1 MTNKRLLHEIKR
13 LYLEQNQKS
22 LIDNE
27 YLVYFDETN
36 INHVQTIIK
45 APYDSV
51 YRHKFIRLDFEIPE
65 DYPHSPPKVYFVN
78 YDNVR
83 IHPNMYEDG
92 KCCSTILNT
101 WPSDNERWTSSMGIE
116 TVLLTFRSFLDN
128 NPYTFEPGGRD
139 DPTYT
144 DFVLYQSWKTCLF
157 KYIENEQPELFTEYI
172 ETYIYY
178 NYSDIMRDLR
188 YLDYLYELGYYET
201 RCFEIDLF
209 FVNYHNIIFQM
220 DIIYNRIKSKVEIE
234 NEVEHEADDV
244 EADDVEANDI
254 EVEVVDVDVEAN
266 DVAAVDVE
274 AGDVEAEVEID
285 VEDKVQDEAEVNLN
299 FDCNIC
305 FDTLACEVEIVV
317 LECNHT
323 FHELCLISHGK
334 NNGNVCPLCRSEYQL
349 KPKKREL
356 TQIVN
361 PETKRR
367 IKIGGKVY
375 KDLVDRGVLD

>member
-13 LYLEQNQKS
+13 LFIEQNQKP
-22 LIDNE
+22 LLENE

-36 INHVQTIIK
+36 INRVQTIIK

-78 YDNVR
+78 YDSVR

-116 TVLLTFRSFLDN
+116 TILLTFRSFLDN

-144 DFVLYQSWKTCLF
+144 DYVLYQSWKTCLF
-157 KYIENEQPELFTEYI
+157 RYLENEQPELFTEYI
-172 ETYIYY
+172 EQYIYH
-178 NYSDIMRDLR
+178 NITEIMRDLR
-188 YLDYLYELGYYET
+188 HLEYLYEIGYYET

-209 FVNYHNIIFQM
+209 FINYFNIIYEM
-220 DIIYNRIKSKVEIE
+220 DGFYKSIQRKIDFDDD
-234 NEVEHEADDV
+234 NEVNDDVDDIEGGDAEVNDVDEVKEIKGGDDV
-244 EADDVEANDI
+244 EG
-254 EVEVVDVDVEAN
+254 DVDV
-266 DVAAVDVE
+266 
-274 AGDVEAEVEID
+274 
-285 VEDKVQDEAEVNLN
+285 N

-305 FDTLACEVEIVV
+305 FDTLVSESEIIR
-317 LECNHT
+317 LECSHT

-334 NNGNVCPLCRSEYQL
+334 NNGDVCPLCRSLYQL
-349 KPKKREL
+349 KQKKREL
-356 TQIVN
+356 TEIIN

-367 IKIGGKVY
+367 IKVGGKVY
-375 KDLVDRGVLD
+375 QDLVDRGVLD

>member
-13 LYLEQNQKS
+13 LYIDQNQKP
-22 LIDNE
+22 LLENE
-27 YLVYFDETN
+27 YLVFFDEAN
-36 INHVQTIIK
+36 INHVQTMIK

-65 DYPHSPPKVYFVN
+65 DYPFSPPKVYFVN
-78 YDNVR
+78 YDSVR

-116 TVLLTFRSFLDN
+116 TILLTFRSFLDN

-144 DFVLYQSWKTCLF
+144 DFVLYQSWQTCLF
-157 KYIENEQPELFTEYI
+157 RYIENSQPDIFTEYM
-172 ETYIYY
+172 EKYIY
-178 NYSDIMRDLR
+178 NNIHDILRDLR
-188 YLDYLYELGYYET
+188 HLEYLYEIGYYET

-209 FVNYHNIIFQM
+209 FINYYGTICKIEE
-220 DIIYNRIKSKVEIE
+220 IYARIKRKINY
-234 NEVEHEADDV
+234 NEESILE
-244 EADDVEANDI
+244 ELLL
-254 EVEVVDVDVEAN
+254 EVL
-266 DVAAVDVE
+266 
-274 AGDVEAEVEID
+274 
-285 VEDKVQDEAEVNLN
+285 EDTPETPETQQESFD

-305 FDTLACEVEIVV
+305 FDTTIATDNEIKL
-317 LECNHT
+317 LECKHT
-323 FHELCLISHGK
+323 FHKSCLINHG
-334 NNGNVCPLCRSEYQL
+334 NANGLVCPLCRSTYSL
-349 KPKKREL
+349 NTKREL
-356 TQIVN
+356 EDAYIIN

-375 KDLVDRGVLD
+375 QELLDKGAL

>member
-13 LYLEQNQKS
+13 LFIEQNQKP
-22 LIDNE
+22 LLENE

-36 INHVQTIIK
+36 INRVQTIIK

-78 YDNVR
+78 YDSVR

-116 TVLLTFRSFLDN
+116 TILLTFRSFLDN

-144 DFVLYQSWKTCLF
+144 DYVLYQSWKTCLF
-157 KYIENEQPELFTEYI
+157 RYLENEQPELFTEYI
-172 ETYIYY
+172 EQYIYH
-178 NYSDIMRDLR
+178 NITEIRRDLR
-188 YLDYLYELGYYET
+188 HLEYLYEIGYYET

-209 FVNYHNIIFQM
+209 FINYFNIIYEM
-220 DIIYNRIKSKVEIE
+220 DGFYKSIQRKIE
-234 NEVEHEADDV
+234 FDDDNEVNDAEGGDV
-244 EADDVEANDI
+244 D
-254 EVEVVDVDVEAN
+254 DVDV
-266 DVAAVDVE
+266 
-274 AGDVEAEVEID
+274 
-285 VEDKVQDEAEVNLN
+285 N

-305 FDTLACEVEIVV
+305 FDTLVGESESESEIIR
-317 LECNHT
+317 LECSHT

-334 NNGNVCPLCRSEYQL
+334 NNGDVCPLCRSFYQL
-349 KPKKREL
+349 KQKKREL
-356 TQIVN
+356 TEIIN

-367 IKIGGKVY
+367 IKVGGKVY
-375 KDLVDRGVLD
+375 QDLVDRGVLD

>member
-1 MTNKRLLHEIKR
+1 MTTNKRLLHEIKR
-13 LYLEQNQKS
+13 LYIQQNQKP
-22 LIDNE
+22 LLENE

-36 INHVQTIIK
+36 INRVQTIIK

-65 DYPHSPPKVYFVN
+65 DYPFSPPKVYFVN
-78 YDNVR
+78 YDSVR

-116 TVLLTFRSFLDN
+116 TILLTFRSFLDN
-128 NPYTFEPGGRD
+128 NPYTFEPGGHD
-139 DPTYT
+139 DTTYT

-157 KYIENEQPELFTEYI
+157 RYLENEQPEIFTEYI
-172 ETYIYY
+172 EQYIYH
-178 NYSDIMRDLR
+178 NITEIFR
-188 YLDYLYELGYYET
+188 YLSHLEYLYEIGYYET

-209 FVNYHNIIFQM
+209 FVNYFNIIFEL
-220 DIIYNRIKSKVEIE
+220 DIIYKRIKSE
-234 NEVEHEADDV
+234 
-244 EADDVEANDI
+244 
-254 EVEVVDVDVEAN
+254 
-266 DVAAVDVE
+266 
-274 AGDVEAEVEID
+274 VEAEGDSEAD
-285 VEDKVQDEAEVNLN
+285 VEGGHVNEGGDVNEGDDVN

-305 FDTLACEVEIVV
+305 FDTRRDIEREIGVAENAIGDTEREIGDAIIT
-317 LECNHT
+317 LECSHT

-334 NNGNVCPLCRSEYQL
+334 NNGDVCPLCRSHYQL

-356 TQIVN
+356 TEIIN

-367 IKIGGKVY
+367 IKVGGKVY
-375 KDLVDRGVLD
+375 QDLLDRGVLD